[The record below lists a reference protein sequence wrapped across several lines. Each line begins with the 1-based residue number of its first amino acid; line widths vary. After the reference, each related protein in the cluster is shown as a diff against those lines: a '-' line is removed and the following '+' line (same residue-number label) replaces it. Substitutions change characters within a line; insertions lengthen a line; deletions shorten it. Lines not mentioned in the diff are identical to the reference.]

1 LQLGGLDAI
10 TVTMSR
16 PAESDLDTPAPAEK
30 DVSDAVVSG
39 VSEIELGVVVQDW
52 TEAEE
57 RRAKTKFVYLP

>member
-1 LQLGGLDAI
+1 
-10 TVTMSR
+10 MSR

-30 DVSDAVVSG
+30 DVNDAVVLG
-39 VSEIELGVVVQDW
+39 VSNSSEVELGVVVQDW